1 MAISNQADFFLNF
14 QQFGDMKL
22 RARENSD
29 DAAAAVARQFEG
41 LFVQQMLAAMRSA
54 SNIDAGQHSSYMDF
68 YQEMYDKQLA
78 QTIAGQDRLGV
89 AKLIMQQIP
98 GDQDSA
104 LAAAPAAALEMPPIK
119 GATMPAKPVVE
130 ARIEAV
136 SATPKVDFEARVAA
150 TSPTVG
156 EATAALA
163 TTAEANANVV
173 LGKVVADDFAEL
185 AQIERANQRWQQPH
199 NFIADIWP
207 DARRAAQSL
216 GVSPGLLVAQSVLE
230 TGWGRHTLKFD
241 DGRNSYNLFGIKA
254 GNDWQGPALS
264 RASLEFRGG
273 ALQTEVSRFRAY
285 ATPADSL
292 ADYVDFIQSN
302 PRYRQALSS
311 AGDDEAYIRAIQ
323 DAGYATDPHYA
334 DKVVGILRGELLQQT
349 LARIDPGVSSYG

>member
-14 QQFGDMKL
+14 QQFGNMKL

-98 GDQDSA
+98 GDQDSEV
-104 LAAAPAAALEMPPIK
+104 AATPASALEMPPVKLATIPAMPTVEDRV
-119 GATMPAKPVVE
+119 GAASAKP
-130 ARIEAV
+130 
-136 SATPKVDFEARVAA
+136 PVDFEAQVAA
-150 TSPTVG
+150 ASPTAG
-156 EATAALA
+156 EKTETLAAA
-163 TTAEANANVV
+163 ANSANVV
-173 LGKVVADDFAEL
+173 LGKVVADDFAEQ

-207 DARRAAQSL
+207 EAQRAAQSL
-216 GVSPGLLVAQSVLE
+216 GVSPGLLVAQSALE

-273 ALQTEVSRFRAY
+273 ALQSEVSRFRAY

-292 ADYVDFIQSN
+292 ADYVDFIQSS

-349 LARIDPGVSSYG
+349 LAGIDPGVSSYG

>member
-1 MAISNQADFFLNF
+1 MAISNQTDFFLNF

-104 LAAAPAAALEMPPIK
+104 VAAAAASALEMPPVKVAAIL
-119 GATMPAKPVVE
+119 AKPIVE
-130 ARIEAV
+130 DKAEAV
-136 SATPKVDFEARVAA
+136 PATPAVEFGAQVAA
-150 TSPTVG
+150 TSPTAS
-156 EATAALA
+156 ERTAALSA
-163 TTAEANANVV
+163 GAEATGKVV

-185 AQIERANQRWQQPH
+185 AEIERANQRWQQPH
-199 NFIADIWP
+199 NFVADIWP
-207 DARRAAQSL
+207 EARRAAQSL

-241 DGRNSYNLFGIKA
+241 DG
-254 GNDWQGPALS
+254 P
-264 RASLEFRGG
+264 
-273 ALQTEVSRFRAY
+273 
-285 ATPADSL
+285 
-292 ADYVDFIQSN
+292 
-302 PRYRQALSS
+302 SS
-311 AGDDEAYIRAIQ
+311 
-323 DAGYATDPHYA
+323 
-334 DKVVGILRGELLQQT
+334 
-349 LARIDPGVSSYG
+349 

>member
-29 DAAAAVARQFEG
+29 DASNAVARQFEG

-54 SNIDAGQHSSYMDF
+54 ANIDGGQHSSYMDF

-89 AKLIMQQIP
+89 AKLILQQIP
-98 GDQDSA
+98 GDQENAVAATSA
-104 LAAAPAAALEMPPIK
+104 SALEMPPVNI
-119 GATMPAKPVVE
+119 ATTPAVPK
-130 ARIEAV
+130 IEDKAETV
-136 SATPKVDFEARVAA
+136 SATPTVDFEAQVAWASATTGEKTAAPTAA
-150 TSPTVG
+150 TSG
-156 EATAALA
+156 
-163 TTAEANANVV
+163 NVV

-185 AQIERANQRWQQPH
+185 AQIERANQRWQQPQ

-207 DARRAAQSL
+207 EARRAAQSL
-216 GVSPGLLVAQSVLE
+216 GVSPGLLVAQSALE

-241 DGRNSYNLFGIKA
+241 DGRNSFNLFGIKA
-254 GNDWQGPALS
+254 GNDWRGPALS
-264 RASLEFRGG
+264 RASLEFRSG
-273 ALQTEVSRFRAY
+273 ALQSEVSRFRAY

-292 ADYVDFIQSN
+292 SDYVDFIQSN

-311 AGDDEAYIRAIQ
+311 AGNDEAYIRAIQ
-323 DAGYATDPHYA
+323 DAGYATDPNYA

-349 LARIDPGVSSYG
+349 LAGIDPGVSSYG

>member
-14 QQFGDMKL
+14 QQFGDMRL

-29 DAAAAVARQFEG
+29 DAGAAVARQFEG

-54 SNIDAGQHSSYMDF
+54 SNIDSGQHSSYMDF

-98 GDQDSA
+98 GDHDSTV
-104 LAAAPAAALEMPPIK
+104 AAAPAAALEMPPVK
-119 GATMPAKPVVE
+119 VAAMPAAPTVE
-130 ARIEAV
+130 DKVAAV
-136 SATPKVDFEARVAA
+136 SAKPAVEFEAQVAA
-150 TSPTVG
+150 TPPMA
-156 EATAALA
+156 EALA
-163 TTAEANANVV
+163 AAATSGNVV

-207 DARRAAQSL
+207 EAQRAAQSL
-216 GVSPGLLVAQSVLE
+216 GVSPGLLVAQSALE

-254 GNDWQGPALS
+254 GNDWQGPALG
-264 RASLEFRGG
+264 RASLEFRSG
-273 ALQTEVSRFRAY
+273 ALHSEVSRFRAY
-285 ATPADSL
+285 ATPGDSL

-311 AGDDEAYIRAIQ
+311 AGNDEAYIRAIQ

-349 LARIDPGVSSYG
+349 LAGIDPGVSSYG